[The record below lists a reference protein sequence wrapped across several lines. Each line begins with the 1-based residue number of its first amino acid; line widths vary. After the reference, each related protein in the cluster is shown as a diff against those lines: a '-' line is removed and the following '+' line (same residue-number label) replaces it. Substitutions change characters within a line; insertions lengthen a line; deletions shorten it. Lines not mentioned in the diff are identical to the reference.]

1 MFFQIYVSVKRVV
14 QVHHK
19 KSKIKLCF
27 PQAVIGHVPYGP
39 HRGSYI
45 PFVFFSL
52 LFEIQFTYNRFHP
65 FWCQVLWV
73 LTHIYSHATTTIVKM
88 WWFYHP
94 PKSPRAPLQS
104 EPTQSSPSWHWCA
117 HWPYSFAFPRIS
129 YKWNPTACSF
139 WDRLLTLSIMH
150 LKFIHVV
157 VWVSAL
163 CSFFDCSM
171 VLMIWRHSVCP
182 FPTEGHL
189 GCFEFGVIMRVAPVN
204 LGLCVNIYF
213 FISPG

>member
-1 MFFQIYVSVKRVV
+1 MLPTGSHWARALWSSQRVIYP
-14 QVHHK
+14 
-19 KSKIKLCF
+19 IC
-27 PQAVIGHVPYGP
+27 
-39 HRGSYI
+39 
-45 PFVFFSL
+45 L
-52 LFEIQFTYNRFHP
+52 LFPP
-65 FWCQVLWV
+65 FWDTIYIQQISPFLVSSSVSFDTYIQSCNHHHSQDVVVL
-73 LTHIYSHATTTIVKM
+73 S
-88 WWFYHP
+88 P

-163 CSFFDCSM
+163 CSFLIAQWCSWYGDT
-171 VLMIWRHSVCP
+171 VFVHSP
-182 FPTEGHL
+182 LRDT
-189 GCFEFGVIMRVAPVN
+189 
-204 LGLCVNIYF
+204 
-213 FISPG
+213 

>member
-1 MFFQIYVSVKRVV
+1 MYFQIYVSVKRVV

-27 PQAVIGHVPYGP
+27 PQAVIGHVPSGP
-39 HRGSYI
+39 YRGSYI

-52 LFEIQFTYNRFHP
+52 LFEIQFTYSRFHP

-163 CSFFDCSM
+163 CSFLIAQWCSWYGDT
-171 VLMIWRHSVCP
+171 VFVHSPLRDTWVVSSS
-182 FPTEGHL
+182 GW
-189 GCFEFGVIMRVAPVN
+189 
-204 LGLCVNIYF
+204 LCV
-213 FISPG
+213 